1 MICIYLSWIDNQEFK
16 EVFYKIQEH
25 LRSSLAYGTKYTNVV
40 SLMSFF
46 VFCVF
51 GALPTITALS
61 AATVRS

>member
-16 EVFYKIQEH
+16 KVFYKIQEH
-25 LRSSLAYGTKYTNVV
+25 LRSWLDYGTMYTSVV

-46 VFCVF
+46 VFL